1 MLIICIILP
10 RKVRIILCFRDME
23 FNFIVSLTNNIGKC
37 KKIEKNPTS
46 SRIVSD
52 LP

>member
-1 MLIICIILP
+1 MLIICIILL
-10 RKVRIILCFRDME
+10 RKERIILCFRDME
-23 FNFIVSLTNNIGKC
+23 FSFIVSLTNNGKC